1 MWYPYWYRMPY
12 MGYGMPY
19 PPPFYTPYPPTPEDE
34 LRMLEE
40 YKRELERELE
50 YLKEELEGV
59 KARIEELRKA
69 AGKK

>member
-1 MWYPYWYRMPY
+1 
-12 MGYGMPY
+12 MGYGFYGVPY
-19 PPPFYTPYPPTPEDE
+19 PPPFYPPIPPSPEDE

-59 KARIEELRKA
+59 KARIEELRKML
-69 AGKK
+69 GRG

>member
-19 PPPFYTPYPPTPEDE
+19 PSPFYPPTPEDE